1 MVWEEKYGRTTDT
14 DAAGMA
20 LDSDAGDGRVVEAGG
35 GAQDAGQLAFWAGLH
50 AAVMAA
56 VCESCMGTVREAVR
70 SYCRE
75 HRFDEAAVL

>member
-1 MVWEEKYGRTTDT
+1 MDELQTQTPLGCPCIPMQVTAELMSR
-14 DAAGMA
+14 AVAP
-20 LDSDAGDGRVVEAGG
+20 R
-35 GAQDAGQLAFWAGLH
+35 DAGQLAFWAGLH

-75 HRFDEAAVL
+75 HRFDGAAVL